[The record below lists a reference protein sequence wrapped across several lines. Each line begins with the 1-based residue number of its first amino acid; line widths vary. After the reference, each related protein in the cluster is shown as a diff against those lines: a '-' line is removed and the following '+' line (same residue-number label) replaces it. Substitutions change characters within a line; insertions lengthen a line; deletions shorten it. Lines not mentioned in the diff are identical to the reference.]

1 MPCSAILTSV
11 HVVEV
16 MIILTVVY
24 KVPGC
29 FHKEMM
35 LAD

>member
-16 MIILTVVY
+16 LIILLVVN

-29 FHKEMM
+29 FHKEML
-35 LAD
+35 LAV